1 MNSRQIAWARAS
13 IVSLLCASLAGCG
26 GGGGAE
32 DAPTSTTQSPQGGV
46 VAEIPSV
53 VTPPPV
59 VTTDPQPVPTPP
71 ATAPVV
77 DYSQPVVKVGMK
89 AQDRI
94 GVNLSGV
101 SDYSSSHE
109 FVDLVMQSRGFG
121 PPTEPWSTTKTVRL
135 DPVTGWPLEDF
146 GMVVFVEQQNMP
158 GLGGTYTVKFKG
170 PETAS
175 MALVSGTLGSITSR
189 AYDAGTGQHTLLMN
203 FPEGGP
209 KMFLS
214 FTGTQGRLTDLR
226 IIRPGY
232 DANNPPTF
240 TKHFLDHISRFSTLR
255 FMDWMTTNETT
266 AANTW
271 ATRPTPLTKRA
282 ASQVGMPPGLSW
294 ERAIELANVSASDM
308 WINVPTGADSN
319 YIRQLAR
326 LIKQTLA
333 PNLKV
338 YVEYSNEVWNTSFPQ
353 LYKTR
358 DAALAALA
366 ASPVTTKIAYD
377 GNTNQWYLANRYF
390 TELSMQMSEIFR
402 SEFPNDMMTRIRP
415 VLAWRAT
422 GSGTGADILAFPGAA
437 YGKSAGYYFYGFA
450 GAPYYNLGELQAVD
464 GLTIDQ
470 VVAAMSG
477 RVTAAPKTYYY
488 EWNVMLARK
497 YNMQFIGYEGGPDT
511 AHKDGGSLEAKAGAN
526 RDARMFDMC
535 KNYLNDWSEAGG
547 GLFMWFHSG
556 AGGWNS
562 KFGSWPLVE
571 VITDNEG
578 PKIRCMSWAATTAAP
593 ALKIRHNVGQVIDTA
608 MTAEGDSNSA
618 RQWWTP
624 SPPLPSLERNYLVGA
639 PSTACYKLTL
649 TTLFNGTTGPTIDV
663 SVNGEK
669 NLTVGPIPRSTVST
683 DLVAGNLCL
692 TKGPNTVSFKAIVVP
707 SSGFIERFKLEPLL

>member
-13 IVSLLCASLAGCG
+13 IVSLLCAYLAGCG
-26 GGGGAE
+26 GGGGE
-32 DAPTSTTQSPQGGV
+32 DAATPTTQTPQGGL
-46 VAEIPSV
+46 VAD
-53 VTPPPV
+53 VTPIVLPPV
-59 VTTDPQPVPTPP
+59 VTAPVPPATPTPP
-71 ATAPVV
+71 ASAPAV
-77 DYSQPVVKVGMK
+77 DYSQPVTKVGMK

-94 GVNLSGV
+94 GVNLAGV

-109 FVDLVMQSRGFG
+109 FVDLLMQSRGFG
-121 PPTEPWSTTKTVRL
+121 AATEPWSTTKTVRL
-135 DPVTGWPLEDF
+135 DPTTGWPLEDF
-146 GMVVFVEQQNMP
+146 GIVVFVEQQNTT

-170 PETAS
+170 PETTS
-175 MALVSGTLGSITSR
+175 MALI
-189 AYDAGTGQHTLLMN
+189 AGTPGSVSSRTYNATTGEHTLLMT
-203 FPEGGP
+203 FPEGGA

-232 DANNPPTF
+232 DASNPPTF
-240 TKHFLDHISRFSTLR
+240 TKHYLDHIARFSTLR
-255 FMDWMTTNETT
+255 FMDWMTTNDPNVAT
-266 AANTW
+266 TW
-271 ATRPTPLTKRA
+271 ATRPTPITKRA
-282 ASQVGMPPGLSW
+282 ANQQGMAPGMSW
-294 ERAIELANVSASDM
+294 ERAIELANVSSSDM
-308 WINVPTGADSN
+308 WINVPLNADAN
-319 YIRQLAR
+319 YIRELAK
-326 LIKQTLA
+326 LIKRTLA

-338 YVEYSNEVWNTSFPQ
+338 YVEYSNEVWNSSFVQ
-353 LYKTR
+353 LTRTR

-390 TELSMQMSEIFR
+390 AELSMQMSDIFR

-422 GSGTGADILAFPGAA
+422 GAGTGADILAFPSAA
-437 YGKSAGYYFYGFA
+437 YGKSAGQYFYGFA
-450 GAPYYNLGELQAVD
+450 GAPYYNMGDQQSVD
-464 GLTIDQ
+464 GLSIDQ
-470 VVAAMSG
+470 VVTALAG

-511 AHKDGGSLEAKAGAN
+511 AHRDGGSLEAKAGAN

-556 AGGWNS
+556 AGSWNS
-562 KFGSWPLVE
+562 KFGSWALVE
-571 VITDNEG
+571 GITDNNG
-578 PKIRCMSWAATTAAP
+578 PKIRCMSWAATTTAP
-593 ALKIRHNVGQVIDTA
+593 ALKIRHNVGQFIDTA
-608 MTAEGDSNSA
+608 MTAESDSNTA

-624 SPPLPSLERNYLVGA
+624 AAPQPPLERNYLVGA
-639 PSTACYKLTL
+639 PDTACYKLTL
-649 TTLFNGTTGPTIDV
+649 TTMFSGATGATIDV
-663 SVNGEK
+663 SINGEK

-683 DLVAGNLCL
+683 DLVAGNVCL
-692 TKGPNTVSFKAIVVP
+692 TKGPNTVSFKAVAVP